1 MKMNPK
7 ETGKRIQLLRKQKGL
22 SQEELADKLN
32 VSSNTVAK
40 IECSL
45 RRPSV
50 DFVVDLV
57 NFFDTTVDYIILGEE
72 IKKERNYDFL
82 LREIDDK
89 VEQLLALKENLLKE
103 KNKKR
108 NNIKSRCDEQNAS
121 QRLSC
126 ACPWTNCAHNHAY
139 QSIVFC
145 SI

>member
-40 IECSL
+40 IECGL

-82 LREIDDK
+82 IREIDDK
-89 VEQLLALKENLLKE
+89 VEQLLTLKENLLKE
-103 KNKKR
+103 KNEKTK
-108 NNIKSRCDEQNAS
+108 
-121 QRLSC
+121 
-126 ACPWTNCAHNHAY
+126 
-139 QSIVFC
+139 
-145 SI
+145 

>member
-22 SQEELADKLN
+22 SQEELADRLH

-40 IECSL
+40 IECGL

-72 IKKERNYDFL
+72 IKKESDYDFL
-82 LREIDDK
+82 IREIDDQ
-89 VEQLLALKENLLKE
+89 VEQLLELKENLLKE
-103 KNKKR
+103 KKK
-108 NNIKSRCDEQNAS
+108 K
-121 QRLSC
+121 
-126 ACPWTNCAHNHAY
+126 TK
-139 QSIVFC
+139 
-145 SI
+145 

>member
-22 SQEELADKLN
+22 SQEELADRLN

-40 IECSL
+40 IECGL

-72 IKKERNYDFL
+72 IKN
-82 LREIDDK
+82 
-89 VEQLLALKENLLKE
+89 E
-103 KNKKR
+103 K
-108 NNIKSRCDEQNAS
+108 IM
-121 QRLSC
+121 
-126 ACPWTNCAHNHAY
+126 
-139 QSIVFC
+139 IF
-145 SI
+145 

>member
-1 MKMNPK
+1 MEMNPK

-40 IECSL
+40 IECGL

-82 LREIDDK
+82 IREIDDQ
-89 VEQLLALKENLLKE
+89 VEQLLELKENLLKE
-103 KNKKR
+103 KNEKK
-108 NNIKSRCDEQNAS
+108 K
-121 QRLSC
+121 
-126 ACPWTNCAHNHAY
+126 
-139 QSIVFC
+139 
-145 SI
+145 

>member
-22 SQEELADKLN
+22 SQEELADRLN

-40 IECSL
+40 IECGL

-82 LREIDDK
+82 IREIDDK

-103 KNKKR
+103 KNKKT
-108 NNIKSRCDEQNAS
+108 K
-121 QRLSC
+121 
-126 ACPWTNCAHNHAY
+126 
-139 QSIVFC
+139 
-145 SI
+145 

>member
-7 ETGKRIQLLRKQKGL
+7 ETGKRIQFLRKQKGL

-40 IECSL
+40 IECGL

-50 DFVVDLV
+50 DFVVNLV

-82 LREIDDK
+82 IREIDDK

-103 KNKKR
+103 KNKKT
-108 NNIKSRCDEQNAS
+108 K
-121 QRLSC
+121 
-126 ACPWTNCAHNHAY
+126 
-139 QSIVFC
+139 
-145 SI
+145 

>member
-1 MKMNPK
+1 M
-7 ETGKRIQLLRKQKGL
+7 

-40 IECSL
+40 IECGL

-82 LREIDDK
+82 IREIDDK

-103 KNKKR
+103 KNEKTK
-108 NNIKSRCDEQNAS
+108 
-121 QRLSC
+121 
-126 ACPWTNCAHNHAY
+126 
-139 QSIVFC
+139 
-145 SI
+145 

>member
-22 SQEELADKLN
+22 SQEELADRFN

-40 IECSL
+40 IECGL

-82 LREIDDK
+82 IREIDDTI
-89 VEQLLALKENLLKE
+89 EQLLASKENLLKE
-103 KNKKR
+103 KNEKK
-108 NNIKSRCDEQNAS
+108 K
-121 QRLSC
+121 
-126 ACPWTNCAHNHAY
+126 
-139 QSIVFC
+139 
-145 SI
+145 

>member
-7 ETGKRIQLLRKQKGL
+7 ETGKRIRLLRKQKGL
-22 SQEELADKLN
+22 SQEELADRLH

-40 IECSL
+40 IECGL

-57 NFFDTTVDYIILGEE
+57 NFFDTTVDYIILGEG
-72 IKKERNYDFL
+72 IKKESDYDFL
-82 LREIDDK
+82 IREIDDQ
-89 VEQLLALKENLLKE
+89 VEQLLELKENLLKE
-103 KNKKR
+103 KNEKT
-108 NNIKSRCDEQNAS
+108 KSRCDDQNAS

-126 ACPWTNCAHNHAY
+126 ACPWTNCAHSHAY

>member
-40 IECSL
+40 IECGL

-82 LREIDDK
+82 IREIDDK

-103 KNKKR
+103 KNEKTK
-108 NNIKSRCDEQNAS
+108 
-121 QRLSC
+121 
-126 ACPWTNCAHNHAY
+126 
-139 QSIVFC
+139 
-145 SI
+145 

>member
-82 LREIDDK
+82 IREIDDK

-103 KNKKR
+103 KNKKT
-108 NNIKSRCDEQNAS
+108 K
-121 QRLSC
+121 
-126 ACPWTNCAHNHAY
+126 
-139 QSIVFC
+139 
-145 SI
+145 

>member
-40 IECSL
+40 IECGL

-57 NFFDTTVDYIILGEE
+57 NFFDTTVDYIILGEK

-82 LREIDDK
+82 IREIDDK

-103 KNKKR
+103 KNKKT
-108 NNIKSRCDEQNAS
+108 K
-121 QRLSC
+121 
-126 ACPWTNCAHNHAY
+126 
-139 QSIVFC
+139 
-145 SI
+145 

>member
-22 SQEELADKLN
+22 SQEELADRLN

-40 IECSL
+40 IECGL

-82 LREIDDK
+82 IREIDDTI
-89 VEQLLALKENLLKE
+89 EQLLASKENLLKE
-103 KNKKR
+103 KNEKK
-108 NNIKSRCDEQNAS
+108 K
-121 QRLSC
+121 
-126 ACPWTNCAHNHAY
+126 
-139 QSIVFC
+139 
-145 SI
+145 

>member
-40 IECSL
+40 IECVL

-50 DFVVDLV
+50 DFVIDLV

-82 LREIDDK
+82 IREIDDQ
-89 VEQLLALKENLLKE
+89 VEQLLELKENLLKE
-103 KNKKR
+103 KNEKK
-108 NNIKSRCDEQNAS
+108 K
-121 QRLSC
+121 
-126 ACPWTNCAHNHAY
+126 
-139 QSIVFC
+139 
-145 SI
+145 

>member
-40 IECSL
+40 IECGL

-82 LREIDDK
+82 IREIDDK

-103 KNKKR
+103 ENKKT
-108 NNIKSRCDEQNAS
+108 K
-121 QRLSC
+121 
-126 ACPWTNCAHNHAY
+126 
-139 QSIVFC
+139 
-145 SI
+145 

>member
-1 MKMNPK
+1 MNPK

-40 IECSL
+40 IECGL

-82 LREIDDK
+82 IREIDDK

-103 KNKKR
+103 KNKKT
-108 NNIKSRCDEQNAS
+108 K
-121 QRLSC
+121 
-126 ACPWTNCAHNHAY
+126 
-139 QSIVFC
+139 
-145 SI
+145 

>member
-22 SQEELADKLN
+22 SQEELADKHN

-40 IECSL
+40 IECGL

-82 LREIDDK
+82 IREIDDQ
-89 VEQLLALKENLLKE
+89 VEQLLELKENLLKE
-103 KNKKR
+103 KNEKK
-108 NNIKSRCDEQNAS
+108 K
-121 QRLSC
+121 
-126 ACPWTNCAHNHAY
+126 
-139 QSIVFC
+139 
-145 SI
+145 

>member
-40 IECSL
+40 IECGL

-82 LREIDDK
+82 IREIDDK
-89 VEQLLALKENLLKE
+89 IEQLLALKENLLKE
-103 KNKKR
+103 KNKKT
-108 NNIKSRCDEQNAS
+108 K
-121 QRLSC
+121 
-126 ACPWTNCAHNHAY
+126 
-139 QSIVFC
+139 
-145 SI
+145 

>member
-40 IECSL
+40 IECGL

-50 DFVVDLV
+50 DLVVDLV

-82 LREIDDK
+82 IREIDDK

-103 KNKKR
+103 KNKKT
-108 NNIKSRCDEQNAS
+108 K
-121 QRLSC
+121 
-126 ACPWTNCAHNHAY
+126 
-139 QSIVFC
+139 
-145 SI
+145 

>member
-82 LREIDDK
+82 IQEIDDK
-89 VEQLLALKENLLKE
+89 VERLLALKENLLKE
-103 KNKKR
+103 KNKKT
-108 NNIKSRCDEQNAS
+108 K
-121 QRLSC
+121 
-126 ACPWTNCAHNHAY
+126 
-139 QSIVFC
+139 
-145 SI
+145 

>member
-40 IECSL
+40 IECGL

-50 DFVVDLV
+50 DCVVDLV

-82 LREIDDK
+82 IREIDDK

-103 KNKKR
+103 KNKKT
-108 NNIKSRCDEQNAS
+108 K
-121 QRLSC
+121 
-126 ACPWTNCAHNHAY
+126 
-139 QSIVFC
+139 
-145 SI
+145 

>member
-7 ETGKRIQLLRKQKGL
+7 ETGKRIQFLRKQKGL

-40 IECSL
+40 IECGL

-82 LREIDDK
+82 IREIDDK

-103 KNKKR
+103 KNKKT
-108 NNIKSRCDEQNAS
+108 K
-121 QRLSC
+121 
-126 ACPWTNCAHNHAY
+126 
-139 QSIVFC
+139 
-145 SI
+145 